1 MNINDELI
9 VKIDRLNNEGKGI
22 AIYNKIV
29 IFVDGALPNE
39 EVKIRINKI
48 NKNYYEASLI
58 DIIKKSDERADIIC
72 PYYNE
77 CGGCNLMHIN
87 YNAQLNFKKNKIK
100 SIFKKICN
108 EDINISNIY
117 SQNNLNYRNKVVFK
131 VVNNQIGFYKEKTNE
146 LIEIDNC
153 FIIDDKINILLKNI
167 KLFINKYQDNKINEI
182 MIRVINNKIM
192 ISIDNINNDY
202 KEIFINN
209 FKNINSIYIKNK
221 LEYGEKVLIEKIE
234 DLRFNISPK
243 SFFQVNKQISEMM
256 YKKAISYIDKSDTT
270 LDLYSGTGTITMLLS
285 KKCKKVIG
293 IESVKDA
300 VKDSNNNIKNNNIN
314 NVEFICSKVEN
325 RIETLKKLN
334 IDNIVLDPPRS
345 GSDKKTLNSILKIS
359 PKKIVYISCNP
370 ITLARDYNILKQK
383 YIIKEINAYDM
394 FPNTY
399 HIESLLVLEK
409 KDV

>member
-58 DIIKKSDERADIIC
+58 DIIKKSDERVDIIC

-87 YNAQLNFKKNKIK
+87 YNEQLNFKKNK
-100 SIFKKICN
+100 
-108 EDINISNIY
+108 
-117 SQNNLNYRNKVVFK
+117 NKVVFK

-399 HIESLLVLEK
+399 HVETVMVLERK
-409 KDV
+409 